1 MGHMY
6 SKEAHVFSVL
16 NKINKKKNDLI
27 IFKQNR
33 YFTL

>member
-1 MGHMY
+1 MGY
-6 SKEAHVFSVL
+6 LYPKEAHAFSVL

-33 YFTL
+33 